1 MLLRYSTQ
9 HAGDVYQFLH
19 MKINNII
26 YSRDVQWLVK
36 LWHEFYHI
44 PNLHS
49 TEEYYDPFD
58 DYIEEPDSEQESE
71 NNLQETEQMPA
82 IIEETDEHEDEPIA
96 TRTCSHDEEPI
107 ARRTR
112 SQQDLSE
119 LARVANVKIGTN
131 MNEWLNEIAFITI
144 EMSD

>member
-19 MKINNII
+19 MKMNNII

-49 TEEYYDPFD
+49 TEEYDDPFD

-71 NNLQETEQMPA
+71 NNLQENR
-82 IIEETDEHEDEPIA
+82 TD
-96 TRTCSHDEEPI
+96 TS
-107 ARRTR
+107 
-112 SQQDLSE
+112 
-119 LARVANVKIGTN
+119 NN
-131 MNEWLNEIAFITI
+131 
-144 EMSD
+144 

>member
-1 MLLRYSTQ
+1 
-9 HAGDVYQFLH
+9 
-19 MKINNII
+19 MKII
-26 YSRDVQWLVK
+26 YK
-36 LWHEFYHI
+36 K
-44 PNLHS
+44 
-49 TEEYYDPFD
+49 
-58 DYIEEPDSEQESE
+58 
-71 NNLQETEQMPA
+71 TEQIPV
-82 IIEETDEHEDEPIA
+82 IIEDTDEQKDEPIA